1 MTRGERGRRRW
12 VGLVLLLLAAPGC
25 TLTQCFTCGDGPPKP
40 GQPCQAVTTWSNQVY
55 FVPDPVHEGRPE
67 PGLAGRLYLFGPT
80 IDFPQVGDG
89 GVLVELYDDAVN
101 PPTGKLLEQWQ
112 IDKDTLKRLL
122 KKDAIGWGYTLFLPW
137 GSYRP
142 DITRVHLTCRY
153 DPAHGTPLYA
163 PGSPVTLEHPP
174 PPAGSAVAVAA
185 TAPAAPA
192 PAAPAP
198 TAPAPAL
205 PAPGTLHM
213 PTPVR

>member
-1 MTRGERGRRRW
+1 MASVPQAPLARW
-12 VGLVLLLLAAPGC
+12 VRGSWVAALLPLVALAGGCVTLDCLRPADEPPPPGVPC
-25 TLTQCFTCGDGPPKP
+25 RVVAWWQPHVVFT
-40 GQPCQAVTTWSNQVY
+40 
-55 FVPDPVHEGRPE
+55 PDSARQGVSA

-153 DPAHGTPLYA
+153 EPAKGTPLYA
-163 PGSPVTLEHPP
+163 DASPLTVEHEPS
-174 PPAGSAVAVAA
+174 PAGAAVPAA
-185 TAPAAPA
+185 AQVPAAPN
-192 PAAPAP
+192 
-198 TAPAPAL
+198 AL
-205 PAPGTLHM
+205 PM
-213 PTPVR
+213 PRAVQ